1 MGTTINPP
9 DYKRKVIIP
18 KNVLK
23 SDYEGMLSFFES
35 HFKDNPFHQEII
47 NSNSPVFVYGL
58 LHQHVYMS
66 AGVMNL
72 IVVDDNLRFKK
83 NGAITDK
90 TVYRLLFEDDLIQ
103 NLIMLGMSKNV
114 NNDNITTV
122 EGSELLPLI
131 KEGKG
136 LLRDEIGKR
145 SYYGIMINVSMF
157 GKRVRIPSFHEI
169 SAFFTQVH
177 DSSFVILFDENLA
190 DGRENSIIEGFNQTY
205 RVFYNISY

>member
-103 NLIMLGMSKNV
+103 NLIMLGMS
-114 NNDNITTV
+114 
-122 EGSELLPLI
+122 
-131 KEGKG
+131 
-136 LLRDEIGKR
+136 
-145 SYYGIMINVSMF
+145 
-157 GKRVRIPSFHEI
+157 
-169 SAFFTQVH
+169 
-177 DSSFVILFDENLA
+177 
-190 DGRENSIIEGFNQTY
+190 
-205 RVFYNISY
+205 